1 MFVAQ
6 ERGLNWKCIFVIL
19 WLMGTPMKY
28 VTIKFRIYREK
39 QIITEGNVL
48 EIFREVREM
57 MS

>member
-6 ERGLNWKCIFVIL
+6 ERSLNWKCIFVIL
-19 WLMGTPMKY
+19 CLMGTSMKY